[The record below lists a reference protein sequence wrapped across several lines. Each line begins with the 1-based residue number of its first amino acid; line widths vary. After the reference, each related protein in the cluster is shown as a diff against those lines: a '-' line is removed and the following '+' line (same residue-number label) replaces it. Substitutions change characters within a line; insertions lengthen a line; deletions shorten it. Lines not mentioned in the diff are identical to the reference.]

1 MNILEYKKEL
11 RCLLEK
17 MKFTVPGCPLLR
29 NLIKNVKYVRIP
41 LSETRSKSNAVSS
54 LLLTLYSVKAEKA
67 VVAGLKRQSY
77 RYHLLLIKFNFGI
90 FCKLWGFESFLW
102 TCNTILSLY

>member
-1 MNILEYKKEL
+1 
-11 RCLLEK
+11 
-17 MKFTVPGCPLLR
+17 MKFTIPGCPLLR

-67 VVAGLKRQSY
+67 AVARSGETELQV
-77 RYHLLLIKFNFGI
+77 LFVWNQG
-90 FCKLWGFESFLW
+90 
-102 TCNTILSLY
+102 